1 MIGYEKVI
9 SKLYNTELVKD
20 WFIKMSYWTQCLVHF
35 FMNQFLSEKSYL
47 TKHCLT
53 IRDSVVTKTAHPGLI
68 LMSESSNIIETMPAW
83 IALWMLNIWWAITDN
98 TYMRSNNKIRFFFK
112 YFGLPTYITDNI
124 ISLPVYQF
132 CGIHQNMT
140 KLHKMPSLW
149 EIWQRHCNGHSQNN

>member
-1 MIGYEKVI
+1 M
-9 SKLYNTELVKD
+9 
-20 WFIKMSYWTQCLVHF
+20 
-35 FMNQFLSEKSYL
+35 
-47 TKHCLT
+47 TKQWLT

-98 TYMRSNNKIRFFFK
+98 TYMRSNNKISFFELFL
-112 YFGLPTYITDNI
+112 FTHITDNI

-149 EIWQRHCNGHSQNN
+149 EIWQRHCNGHSQNNWIPHIVWQLLLPSLWLFLSFLWQFVQTQGPLKKSMILFKNQVHI

>member
-1 MIGYEKVI
+1 MIRYEKVI

-35 FMNQFLSEKSYL
+35 FMNQFLTEKSYL

-83 IALWMLNIWWAITDN
+83 IALWILNIWWAITDN
-98 TYMRSNNKIRFFFK
+98 TYMRSNNKIRFFFQIFWFTNIHNWQH
-112 YFGLPTYITDNI
+112 YFITCVSI
-124 ISLPVYQF
+124 
-132 CGIHQNMT
+132 
-140 KLHKMPSLW
+140 LW
-149 EIWQRHCNGHSQNN
+149 NSSKHDQAPQDAKPLRNLAKAL